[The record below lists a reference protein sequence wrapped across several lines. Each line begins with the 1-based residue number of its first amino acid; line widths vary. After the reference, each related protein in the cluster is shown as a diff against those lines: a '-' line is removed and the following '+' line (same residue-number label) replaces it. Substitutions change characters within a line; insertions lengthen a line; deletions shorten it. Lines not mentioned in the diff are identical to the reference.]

1 MENKEY
7 YIKNLKANLGLFI
20 LEKRLKAKMTQA
32 NLAKQ
37 LGISPPEISQ
47 YETGI
52 RLPTLIIFLRMFVA
66 FKLQLKDIRKIV
78 AFCKIVS
85 II

>member
-7 YIKNLKANLGLFI
+7 YTKNLKKHFGLFI
-20 LEKRLKAKMTQA
+20 LEKRLKAKMTQT

-37 LGISPPEISQ
+37 LGISAPEISQ

-52 RLPTLIIFLRMFVA
+52 RLPTLVIFLRIIAA
-66 FKLQLKDIRKIV
+66 FNLQLKDIRKIV
-78 AFCKIVS
+78 AFCKI
-85 II
+85 I